1 MRLMAKEEDIY
12 KLMDQRDRYLCYA
25 GLCLVAAAVSVYF
38 LMQRVS
44 WEGIYVLVVSGFGSF
59 LLLFHGWKIDRRIM
73 EAGCCYMELDGD
85 SLAVC
90 QPEQNGQ
97 YESCRIFYDEVVKIV
112 EGSRKGIPEF
122 YVVIDSDQDR
132 ESFILLE
139 DEEQMRKIFC
149 VRSLGYGNKEF
160 KRFYRKLRWE
170 LPGKAMVIGTK
181 YQTTWDRKK
190 SHAGVYAALGI
201 VLCYIIP
208 KLLFLTL
215 K

>member
-1 MRLMAKEEDIY
+1 
-12 KLMDQRDRYLCYA
+12 
-25 GLCLVAAAVSVYF
+25 
-38 LMQRVS
+38 
-44 WEGIYVLVVSGFGSF
+44 
-59 LLLFHGWKIDRRIM
+59 M

-122 YVVIDSDQDR
+122 YVVIDPDQDR

-139 DEEQMRKIFC
+139 DEEQRRKIFC

-170 LPGKAMVIGTK
+170 VPGKAMVIGTK

-201 VLCYIIP
+201 ILCYIIP
-208 KLLFLTL
+208 KLLLLTL

>member
-1 MRLMAKEEDIY
+1 MAKEEDIY

-25 GLCLVAAAVSVYF
+25 GLCFVAAAVSVYF

-44 WEGIYVLVVSGFGSF
+44 WEGIYVLSVSGFGSF

-122 YVVIDSDQDR
+122 YVVIDPDQDR

-139 DEEQMRKIFC
+139 DEEQRRKIFC

-160 KRFYRKLRWE
+160 
-170 LPGKAMVIGTK
+170 
-181 YQTTWDRKK
+181 
-190 SHAGVYAALGI
+190 
-201 VLCYIIP
+201 IP
-208 KLLFLTL
+208 FSLV
-215 K
+215 